1 MIWIYLAP
9 VSWTFLFRSPR
20 QKIFWHIRLDSQGNK
35 HLAPL
40 HLLGGL
46 LKEPNFDW
54 ISIQTLFER
63 SEVRFCGETEFA
75 GGTWVGIELEEP
87 VGRSS
92 VHASAQL
99 RAKKARLRR
108 RAVREERDRV
118 QKIGLIWV
126 FGRVQVN
133 Q

>member
-1 MIWIYLAP
+1 M
-9 VSWTFLFRSPR
+9 
-20 QKIFWHIRLDSQGNK
+20 
-35 HLAPL
+35 
-40 HLLGGL
+40 
-46 LKEPNFDW
+46 
-54 ISIQTLFER
+54 
-63 SEVRFCGETEFA
+63 
-75 GGTWVGIELEEP
+75 GIELEEP